1 MTSYNSPALAR
12 FNRLLA
18 EQRQFAAFL
27 EAGLT
32 SLDHSIETF
41 EMTYPY
47 LTTAELD
54 ANLPELPH
62 GLKPSEITQD
72 VHFEVA
78 IAGDLYHWES
88 IGPFEEAGICSD
100 DGFERQAECAREA
113 KETLSLVSKFGVEAA
128 LERIDHRDLLISRL
142 YPSDLQAIVDA
153 LSVLPFDEQW
163 EAGYQMALNMRP
175 MPAQYWPEQ
184 P

>member
-1 MTSYNSPALAR
+1 MTN
-12 FNRLLA
+12 NRLALQRFERLLT
-18 EQRQFAAFL
+18 EQRQFIAFV

-32 SLDHSIETF
+32 SLDHSIEDF
-41 EMTYPY
+41 EMTSIYP
-47 LTTAELD
+47 TTAELD
-54 ANLPELPH
+54 ADLPELPH
-62 GLKPSEITQD
+62 GLEPSEITQD

-78 IAGDLYHWES
+78 IAGDRYHWES
-88 IGPFEEAGICSD
+88 IGSFEEAGVCSD
-100 DGFERQAECAREA
+100 DGFERQADCAREA

-163 EAGYQMALNMRP
+163 EAGYQMALSTRP

-184 P
+184 D